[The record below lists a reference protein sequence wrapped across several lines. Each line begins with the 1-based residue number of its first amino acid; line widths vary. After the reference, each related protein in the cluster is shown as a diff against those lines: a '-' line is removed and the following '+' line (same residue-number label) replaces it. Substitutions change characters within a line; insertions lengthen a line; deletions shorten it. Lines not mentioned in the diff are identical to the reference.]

1 MQTLMKEPA
10 VATVI
15 ITSLNHGAM
24 EVGEDRLVLFVTPLL
39 GFERLKRFH
48 IYQTKPGPTYWMQS
62 AEDVMVAFCMLAP
75 FQAGLDTRI
84 DITPN
89 DVTDIGAAGVEDI
102 EVYSL
107 VVLNRDP
114 NLRRTNLR
122 APILVCRSTRRA
134 KQVVLADPKLPIK
147 FLLRD
152 INVLDV

>member
-1 MQTLMKEPA
+1 MPPLMKEPA
-10 VATVI
+10 VATVTI
-15 ITSLNHGAM
+15 KSLNHGAM
-24 EVGEDRLVLFVTPLL
+24 DVSEDRLVLFVTPLL

-48 IYQTKPGPTYWMQS
+48 IYQTRPGPTYWMQS

-75 FQAGLDTRI
+75 FQAGLNTRM

-89 DVTDIGAAGVEDI
+89 DVADIGANGVEDI

-122 APILVCRSTRRA
+122 APILVCRSTMRA

>member
-1 MQTLMKEPA
+1 MPTLMKEPA
-10 VATVI
+10 VATVT
-15 ITSLNHGAM
+15 ITSLNHGTM
-24 EVGEDRLVLFVTPLL
+24 EVGEDQLVVFVTPLL

-48 IYQTKPGPTYWMQS
+48 IYQTRPGPTYWMQS
-62 AEDVMVAFCMLAP
+62 AEDTMVAFCMLAP
-75 FQAGLDTRI
+75 FQAGLDTQMG
-84 DITPN
+84 ITPN
-89 DVTDIGAAGVEDI
+89 DVTDIGATGIEDI
-102 EVYSL
+102 DVYSL

-122 APILVCRSTRRA
+122 APILVCSSTRRA

>member
-1 MQTLMKEPA
+1 MPTLAKEPA
-10 VATVI
+10 VTMVTI
-15 ITSLNHGAM
+15 SSLNHGAM
-24 EVGEDRLVLFVTPLL
+24 EVAEESLVSFVTPLL

-48 IYQTKPGPTYWMQS
+48 IYQTRPGPTYWMQS
-62 AEDVMVAFCMLAP
+62 TEDMRVGFCMLAP
-75 FQAGLDTRI
+75 FQAGLEVRI

-89 DVTDIGAAGVEDI
+89 DVADIGASGVDDI
-102 EVYSL
+102 EIYAL

-152 INVLDV
+152 LNILDV